1 MVTRWAQ
8 EGTVNDPRGLHPRES
23 PMGSLALPLATG
35 LPGRYSLALLPVSVS
50 LVLLC
55 FSSLRYTDSIA
66 WDNKQEKTYGDGLP
80 DPNHSR

>member
-35 LPGRYSLALLPVSVS
+35 LPGRYSSALFPVPVSVVP
-50 LVLLC
+50 LY
-55 FSSLRYTDSIA
+55 FSSLRYAYSIA
-66 WDNKQEKTYGDGLP
+66 WGNK
-80 DPNHSR
+80 